1 MRNEVVEGCSSR
13 RRRGLHTSQACCV
26 PSTHSLQRLC
36 HGVLSGVRG
45 PALLQLSADPPS
57 IHPWD
62 LRALLCPCAR
72 HGEHMAQQPCRE
84 SHRGTASP
92 IPHLGEQAEDERPGD
107 AVLTWLS
114 LQELCFQLSDPLP
127 VSILNNG
134 FRGTLMTRAGM
145 WGRHMWLVRGCK
157 ET

>member
-1 MRNEVVEGCSSR
+1 MQLKKETRSPHQPGLLCPQHTLTAGAVPWGALWGEGP
-13 RRRGLHTSQACCV
+13 V
-26 PSTHSLQRLC
+26 PSAAECR
-36 HGVLSGVRG
+36 
-45 PALLQLSADPPS
+45 PP

-62 LRALLCPCAR
+62 PRAPLRPCAR
-72 HGEHMAQQPCRE
+72 RGEHMAQQPCRE

-114 LQELCFQLSDPLP
+114 LQELCFQLSNPLP

-134 FRGTLMTRAGM
+134 LRGTLMARAGM
-145 WGRHMWLVRGCK
+145 WGRHVWLVRGCK